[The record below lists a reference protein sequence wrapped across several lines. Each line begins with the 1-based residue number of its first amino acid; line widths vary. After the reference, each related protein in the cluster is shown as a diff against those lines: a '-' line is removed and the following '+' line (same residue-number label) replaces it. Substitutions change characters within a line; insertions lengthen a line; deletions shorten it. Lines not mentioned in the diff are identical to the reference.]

1 MNIKV
6 HLFCLISTV
15 IQIKC
20 LLGIIMGKKAESH
33 APHETIDSTIYDE
46 TMATS
51 YKAFYLRNAQ
61 W

>member
-20 LLGIIMGKKAESH
+20 LLCIIMGKKAESH
-33 APHETIDSTIYDE
+33 VPHE